1 MISISTKIQIIL
13 FPYKSTMIRNGIYKT
28 FLGKKTKLKQ
38 QLCQILKVCIK
49 LLNVLLLEKNNDFLI
64 FFTVFTAKYKHPENC
79 PINDCNYY
87 VEMKQIDQNV
97 ISFNIL
103 FKNNEYI
110 QIGLSEHLENVRNI
124 DQKHYLL

>member
-1 MISISTKIQIIL
+1 MY
-13 FPYKSTMIRNGIYKT
+13 F
-28 FLGKKTKLKQ
+28 
-38 QLCQILKVCIK
+38 CQK
-49 LLNVLLLEKNNDFLI
+49 KNNDFLI

-110 QIGLSEHLENVRNI
+110 QIGLSEHLENVRNNTTN
-124 DQKHYLL
+124 